1 MSSVRQLL
9 LIIASVGILYAGVVA
24 VQQWLFDSYR
34 GGYVKAALLV
44 QALAEGS
51 AVKREITRHYAEF
64 GSLPQNNQTLGLGG
78 PDTFSRDAVRA
89 IEVQDG
95 NIVISFNDK
104 VGADA
109 SLVLLAKP
117 SESGIG
123 NALIWRCE
131 SATLSA
137 KLLASAAPQ
146 CSRVEKIHLEPP
158 QAESIV
164 AASAEDLVNAIH
176 LRRRGL
182 ALQIIQSGIN
192 VNATWKGLLPIETAI
207 EAGDA
212 EVVAALLKAGAK
224 PDARLAGRD
233 GMTLLMYAVTI
244 NRQSGRI
251 VRSLLQAGASHK
263 ARDDLGRSPLMH
275 AARAG
280 NTTAIEVLLEAG
292 APIDAIDNKGN
303 SALNYAASHGTSSTV
318 YRRLNNAKHK
328 SDEFIVV
335 IPQRE

>member
-1 MSSVRQLL
+1 MSSTRQLI
-9 LIIASVGILYAGVVA
+9 LILAGVGLLYAGVVV
-24 VQQWLFDSYR
+24 VQRWVFDSYQ
-34 GGYVKAALLV
+34 GGYIKAALLA
-44 QALAEGS
+44 QALADGS
-51 AVKREITRHYAEF
+51 AVKREIATHYAEF
-64 GSLPQNNQTLGLGG
+64 GSLPQDNQALGLGA
-78 PDTFSRDAVRA
+78 PDTFSRDAVRE

-109 SLVLLAKP
+109 SLVLRAKP

-123 NALIWRCE
+123 SALIWRCE
-131 SATLSA
+131 SDTLSA
-137 KLLASAAPQ
+137 ELLASASPQ
-146 CSRVEKIHLEPP
+146 CSRVEKIRLEPA
-158 QAESIV
+158 QAESAVV
-164 AASAEDLVNAIH
+164 ASVEDLVNAMH
-176 LRRRGL
+176 QRRRGL

-192 VNATWKGLLPIETAI
+192 VNATWQGLLPLEMAI

-212 EVVAALLKAGAK
+212 EIVAALLKAGAK
-224 PDARLAGRD
+224 PDRRLARRNR
-233 GMTLLMYAVTI
+233 MTLLMYAATI

-251 VRSLLQAGASHK
+251 VRTLLQAGASHE
-263 ARDDLGRSPLMH
+263 ARDDMGRSPLMH
-275 AARAG
+275 AAQAG

-292 APIDAIDNKGN
+292 APIDAIDNSGN

-328 SDEFIVV
+328 GNEIIVV